1 MCFDICEKVATDQ
14 VRKKMS
20 TVKIVLLLSI
30 VYVSQQ
36 QQDNGTCSD
45 VQLKLEALSEAVQT
59 LCGSSTASPSV
70 ATLPPPAVQCDC
82 ASPINWTSVT
92 RTRVGSTSSQATGTL
107 AYDIPSVIPNSA
119 KEVLILASVVIG
131 NSGPSGRHHYIKI
144 YTQQGS
150 QQFEK
155 YIYIRTYG
163 QSAYN
168 TNSDNLWFPMT
179 TGRQVFVEL
188 TVAHTGSVHVYLDAI
203 GYR

>member
-1 MCFDICEKVATDQ
+1 
-14 VRKKMS
+14 MS
-20 TVKIVLLLSI
+20 TVNIILLLLSI
-30 VYVSQQ
+30 ICVSQQ

-45 VQLKLEALSEAVQT
+45 VQLKLEALSKAVQT

-70 ATLPPPAVQCDC
+70 TTQPPPAVQCDC
-82 ASPINWTSVT
+82 APPVNWTSVT
-92 RTRVGSTSSQATGTL
+92 MTSIGSTSSRATGTL
-107 AYDIPSVIPNSA
+107 AYDIPSVIPSNA
-119 KEVLILASVVIG
+119 KEVLILASAYIG
-131 NSGPSGRHHYIKI
+131 NSGPSGRGHYIKI

-155 YIYIRTYG
+155 YIFIMTYP
-163 QSAYN
+163 QNAVS

-188 TVAHTGSVHVYLDAI
+188 TYAHTDNLEFFLHAI

>member
-1 MCFDICEKVATDQ
+1 
-14 VRKKMS
+14 MS
-20 TVKIVLLLSI
+20 TVKIILLLSI
-30 VYVSQQ
+30 VCVSQQ

-70 ATLPPPAVQCDC
+70 TTQPPPAVQCDC
-82 ASPINWTSVT
+82 APPVNWTSVRMT
-92 RTRVGSTSSQATGTL
+92 SIGSTSLRTTGTL

-119 KEVLILASVVIG
+119 KEVLILASAYIG
-131 NSGPSGRHHYIKI
+131 TSGPSVRDHYIKI

-155 YIYIRTYG
+155 YIYIMTYS
-163 QSAYN
+163 QDAVS

-188 TVAHTGSVHVYLDAI
+188 TYAHTDNLNFFLHAI

>member
-1 MCFDICEKVATDQ
+1 M
-14 VRKKMS
+14 
-20 TVKIVLLLSI
+20 KIIFLLLS
-30 VYVSQQ
+30 VVCVSQQ

-70 ATLPPPAVQCDC
+70 ATQSPPAVQCDC
-82 ASPINWTSVT
+82 ALPVNWTSVT
-92 RTRVGSTSSQATGTL
+92 MTSIGTTQSRATGTL
-107 AYDIPSVIPNSA
+107 AYDIPSVIPSSA
-119 KEVLILASVVIG
+119 KEVLILASAAIG
-131 NSGPSGRHHYIKI
+131 GSGPSGRAHYIKI

-155 YIYIRTYG
+155 YIYIKTYG
-163 QSAYN
+163 QNAYN

-188 TVAHTGSVHVYLDAI
+188 TYAHTGSVHVHLDAI

>member
-1 MCFDICEKVATDQ
+1 
-14 VRKKMS
+14 MS
-20 TVKIVLLLSI
+20 TIC
-30 VYVSQQ
+30 VSQQ

-70 ATLPPPAVQCDC
+70 TTPPPPAVQCDC
-82 ASPINWTSVT
+82 APPVNWTSVT
-92 RTRVGSTSSQATGTL
+92 KTRVGFTHSRATGTL
-107 AYDIPSVIPNSA
+107 AYDIPSVIPSSA
-119 KEVLILASVVIG
+119 KEVLILASAAVC
-131 NSGPSGRHHYIKI
+131 NSGPSGNNHYIKI

-155 YIYIRTYG
+155 YLYIVTYV
-163 QSAYN
+163 QNTWN

-179 TGRQVFVEL
+179 TGCQVFVEL
-188 TVAHTGSVHVYLDAI
+188 TSAHTGDIGFFLDAI